1 MTYAQEQTTE
11 DVEYLLVRKDG
22 TWKVY
27 DIVVEGASMITNYR
41 TQFAQILRQESYADL
56 IKRLKSSQ
64 Q

>member
-1 MTYAQEQTTE
+1 
-11 DVEYLLVRKDG
+11 V
-22 TWKVY
+22 
-27 DIVVEGASMITNYR
+27 TNYR